1 MNAVS
6 DRLFSAATAC
16 ITASA
21 GKSSSGITAAGL
33 PRKRWE
39 VNASMWKRRTR
50 ISVPR
55 CWCANPDSSLQCV
68 HRGLDPLLDLTV
80 DLADVAIS
88 WSDGLADHQA
98 NGPGLL
104 EQPSSR
110 PITARVVRHRNDEPA
125 GLCREQGS
133 TDTVAAG
140 LSRRH

>member
-21 GKSSSGITAAGL
+21 GKSCSG
-33 PRKRWE
+33 
-39 VNASMWKRRTR
+39 
-50 ISVPR
+50 
-55 CWCANPDSSLQCV
+55 
-68 HRGLDPLLDLTV
+68 
-80 DLADVAIS
+80 
-88 WSDGLADHQA
+88 GLADHQA

-140 LSRRH
+140 LSRRHAGAFREYHDPVAFREALPALGDHL